1 MQKLGRPEDALN
13 VLVEPGLELPDGAL
27 WGERAGMTVAV
38 TRSRP
43 PLAAPVAPGAI
54 DLLAGDFARRGAV
67 SAPWRLP
74 RLAWAL
80 AAALVAVQFGATV
93 ADGWR
98 LERER
103 RALEAEREAVFR
115 AAVPEAKTVVDPA
128 LQMRRNL
135 ADLQRSRGRAAA
147 NDFLSLAANAAK
159 GDAAPAARLVYAGGR
174 LEVDRQGGT
183 K

>member
-1 MQKLGRPEDALN
+1 M
-13 VLVEPGLELPDGAL
+13 
-27 WGERAGMTVAV
+27 
-38 TRSRP
+38 
-43 PLAAPVAPGAI
+43 
-54 DLLAGDFARRGAV
+54 
-67 SAPWRLP
+67 P

-80 AAALVAVQFGATV
+80 AAALVALQFGATV

-115 AAVPEAKTVVDPA
+115 AAFPEAKTIVDPA

-147 NDFLSLAANAAK
+147 NDFLSLATAAARAD
-159 GDAAPAARLVYAGGR
+159 GAPAKRLVYSGGR
-174 LEVDRQGGT
+174 LEVDRQEAR